1 MRISSR
7 RLGEFLVA
15 RHVLSRDALDELL
28 ARERAEGVAL
38 SQLLATDEVVSE
50 QDLLAAVASELG
62 VPFVDLAE
70 LSILPDVWAA
80 VDEDLARG
88 YLAVAVERQPS
99 GLVVALEDPS
109 DDQVLSALEED
120 LGTAVLPAV
129 AAPDELRRLIDQM
142 YGPAPARGDDVGWA
156 TAPAGDGAEP
166 AEGGAGQ
173 HVPVN
178 RPRQLDDL
186 LSEVVRAGG
195 SDLHLTVGAPPVVRV
210 QGELRR
216 MPGQAPLNGSEVRR
230 LVLGVFTQRQRD
242 RFLEIGELST
252 SHAIPGKGRF
262 RVSAFLQRDSVGAV
276 LRMVPAEIPAA
287 EDLGLPDEVIH
298 WADQRRGLVL
308 VCGPHG
314 SGIST
319 TLASLVDRINRSRA
333 CHILTIE
340 EPIEFLHRHRSAI
353 VNQREVGEDTTSF
366 ESGLR
371 YAMRQDPDVVV
382 TGSLPDLNSIRL
394 ALSAAETGH
403 LVFAAVRSVDAV
415 HTIERM
421 VDVFPVDQQ
430 QQARVQLATTLQGI
444 VVQQLVP
451 ALDGGLALA
460 TEVVLPTPPVVE
472 CIRSGDSGNL
482 AKAIL
487 GGVTSGMGTM
497 DQSLAALVQEEIVD
511 LDVALDRAVD
521 PSELRYLLSGAS
533 R

>member
-15 RHVLSRDALDELL
+15 RHVLSRDTLDELL
-28 ARERAEGVAL
+28 AREKVEGVSL
-38 SQLLATDEVVSE
+38 SHLLAVEEIVSE
-50 QDLLAAVASELG
+50 QDLMAAVASELG

-70 LSILPDVWAA
+70 LSILPDVWAT
-80 VDEDLARG
+80 VPEDLARG
-88 YLAVAVERQPS
+88 YLAVAVERRPT

-109 DDQVLSALEED
+109 DEQVVTALEED
-120 LGTAVLPAV
+120 LGTTVLPAV

-142 YGPAPARGDDVGWA
+142 YGPASDGPGEGWA
-156 TAPAGDGAEP
+156 DAPVQDDTAAAGTSS
-166 AEGGAGQ
+166 GQ
-173 HVPVN
+173 RGRAS

-186 LSEVVRAGG
+186 LSEVVRVGG

-242 RFLEIGELST
+242 RFLSVGELST

-262 RVSAFLQRDSVGAV
+262 RVSAFVQRDSVGAV

-287 EDLGLPDEVIH
+287 EDLGLPDEVIR

-340 EPIEFLHRHRSAI
+340 EPIEFLHRHRTAI
-353 VNQREVGEDTTSF
+353 VNQREVGEDTASF

-371 YAMRQDPDVVV
+371 YALRQDPDVVV
-382 TGSLPDLNSIRL
+382 TGSLPDLDSIRI

-403 LVFAAVRSVDAV
+403 LVFAALRSVDAV
-415 HTIERM
+415 HTIERI

-430 QQARVQLATTLQGI
+430 QQVRVQLAATLQGI

-472 CIRSGDSGNL
+472 CIRSGDAGNL

-487 GGVTSGMGTM
+487 GGATSGMGTM

-521 PSELRYLLSGAS
+521 PNELRYLLSGAS

>member
-28 ARERAEGVAL
+28 ARERSEGIAL
-38 SQLLATDEVVSE
+38 SQLLAAEDIVSA
-50 QDLLAAVASELG
+50 QDLMAAVASELG

-70 LSILPDVWAA
+70 LSILPDVWA
-80 VDEDLARG
+80 VVPEDLARG
-88 YLAVAVERQPS
+88 YLAVAVERRPT
-99 GLVVALEDPS
+99 GLLVALEDPS
-109 DDQVLSALEED
+109 DEQVVTALEED
-120 LGTAVLPAV
+120 LGTTVLPAV

-142 YGPAPARGDDVGWA
+142 YGPASDGPGEGWA
-156 TAPAGDGAEP
+156 NAPVQDGDTATEAGSGARQRGPAS
-166 AEGGAGQ
+166 
-173 HVPVN
+173 

-186 LSEVVRAGG
+186 LNEVVRVGG

-242 RFLEIGELST
+242 RFLSVGELST

-262 RVSAFLQRDSVGAV
+262 RVSAFVQRDSVGAV

-287 EDLGLPDEVIH
+287 EDLGLPDEVIR

-340 EPIEFLHRHRSAI
+340 EPIEFLHRHRTAI
-353 VNQREVGEDTTSF
+353 VNQREVGEDTASF

-371 YAMRQDPDVVV
+371 YALRQDPDVVV
-382 TGSLPDLNSIRL
+382 TGSLPDLDSISI

-403 LVFAAVRSVDAV
+403 LVFAAIRSVDAV
-415 HTIERM
+415 HTIERI

-430 QQARVQLATTLQGI
+430 QQVRVQLAATLQGI

-472 CIRSGDSGNL
+472 CIRSGDAGNL
-482 AKAIL
+482 ARAIL
-487 GGVTSGMGTM
+487 GGVSSGRPFAVMRHTRPRVLSRRGSRNEYCM
-497 DQSLAALVQEEIVD
+497 CPINGLNQSMT
-511 LDVALDRAVD
+511 
-521 PSELRYLLSGAS
+521 
-533 R
+533 